1 MTWAGP
7 HTRERPLTF
16 VKITDDKYVH
26 HVLRPRERNSLQA
39 SSYNKGG
46 TGPNGQIAVASI
58 GETLHESIC
67 ELFKSV
73 STY

>member
-7 HTRERPLTF
+7 HTSERPLAF
-16 VKITDDKYVH
+16 LKIKDGKFVH
-26 HVLRPRERNSLQA
+26 HVLHPRERNSSQTL
-39 SSYNKGG
+39 SYNKGG
-46 TGPNGQIAVASI
+46 TDPNGQIAVASI